1 MSRAGDRLRAL
12 AVRILD
18 QRTLERIVDPLLADL
33 DMEYADALQHGRLW
47 RSRWILIL
55 GYFAFLKTI
64 VLCQAR
70 EVMRV
75 TRAWTIEDRAALSRA
90 LKFSATAGVMATLAL
105 ILPPVM
111 NARLGLSHP
120 SMFVYLVPQAIV
132 LAVPIGFTL
141 GIFLGLRG
149 RTLAARSTGT
159 VLACAIFCSCAC
171 LATLAWIL
179 PSASQEFREAL
190 YGQTHG
196 GMPVTKGLNELTLG
210 ELSEGLRS
218 SSRIGL
224 TDWDPR
230 VLAYTYHMRW
240 ALSCAT
246 LVLAL
251 FALAVARLI
260 VARWAVAL
268 AAVCACFGYYLLMW
282 IGRAGSLQ
290 EALPAFVGAWLPNAV
305 FALVWL
311 ALARSPRADRV
322 LRPAGQSCTSPRRQ

>member
-1 MSRAGDRLRAL
+1 MTRAGDRLRPL

-18 QRTLERIVDPLLADL
+18 QRTVERIVDPLLADL
-33 DMEYADALQHGRLW
+33 EMEYADAIQHGRLW

-64 VLCQAR
+64 ALCQAG
-70 EVMRV
+70 EVMRG
-75 TRAWTIEDRAALSRA
+75 TRAWTIEDREALSRA
-90 LKFSATAGVMATLAL
+90 LKFSAAASVLATLAL
-105 ILPPVM
+105 VLPPVM

-120 SMFVYLVPQAIV
+120 RMFVYLVPQAIV

-149 RTLAARSTGT
+149 RTLSARSTGT

-171 LATLAWIL
+171 LATLARIL
-179 PSASQEFREAL
+179 PSANQKFREAVF
-190 YGQTHG
+190 GQTQG
-196 GMPVTKGLNELTLG
+196 GVPVMKGLNELTLG
-210 ELSEGLRS
+210 ELSERLRS
-218 SSRIGL
+218 SSRTGL
-224 TDWDPR
+224 IDWDPR
-230 VLAYTYHMRW
+230 VLAYSYHMRW

-251 FALAVARLI
+251 FALAMVRRI

-268 AAVCACFGYYLLMW
+268 AAVCACFGYYVLMW
-282 IGRAGSLQ
+282 IGRAGALQ

-311 ALARSPRADRV
+311 ALMAATARSRV
-322 LRPAGQSCTSPRRQ
+322 LPDGSLGP